1 MTGAESLWRQRRHQ
15 DWAAARRDAFD
26 LCVIGGGISGAGI
39 AWQASTHGLRTL
51 LVEARDWAGGTSSR
65 SSKLIHG
72 GLRYLPHGEVRLVRE
87 VGRERELL
95 EKLWPHLVVPLP
107 FLIPVYRGRGM
118 PLWMLGAGVW
128 LYDRLTGVPPK
139 HRRRMLGAGAFRGLA
154 DLVQSVDLQ
163 GGVSYYEA
171 VTDDA
176 RLVYTVVQAA
186 RAAGAVALSRV
197 RVAGLALTPRGGRV
211 TLEDVERGERCEVH
225 VRAAVN
231 AAGPWAGELD
241 PAGRRLALAR
251 GCHLVFPRAKLP
263 IDHAI
268 ALPSPGGGNTFAVP
282 RGSVTYVG
290 TTDIPFV
297 GDPALPDTPDEDVR
311 YLLGVVRAA
320 FPAADL
326 CARDLLGVYSGVRP
340 LVAGKAG
347 QETRGLSRRRSI
359 EVRGDGLVSV
369 RGGKLT
375 GFRSVAADTLRVLRR
390 RGVRP
395 VSRPAPAPAPPP
407 ARPPMVTALAEAYHV
422 PSLAVAELVGRHG
435 ALAEEVLGYA
445 ARRPAGLEPVAAGAA
460 LLWGEV
466 DWAAEREEV
475 FELADL
481 LIRRTGLLW
490 FGGLREPEMV
500 LWPVAER
507 IAPLLG
513 WTRDEIGR
521 QVEACRRQSHLDR
534 LRELRSLPPEEA
546 AAERSRAT

>member
-1 MTGAESLWRQRRHQ
+1 MTGAEPLWRQRRRQ

-65 SSKLIHG
+65 SSKLVHG

-118 PLWMLGAGVW
+118 PLWLLGAGVW
-128 LYDRLTGVPPK
+128 FYDRLTGVPQR
-139 HRRRMLGAGAFRGLA
+139 HRRRMLGADAFREVAG
-154 DLVQSVDLQ
+154 LVQAVDLQ

-197 RVAGLALTPRGGRV
+197 RAAGLTLTPRGGRV
-211 TLEDVERGERCEVH
+211 TLEDVESGERCEVR

-251 GCHLVFPRAKLP
+251 GCHLVFPREKLP

-282 RGSVTYVG
+282 RGPVTYVG

-311 YLLGVVRAA
+311 YLLRVVRKA

-326 CARDLLGVYSGVRP
+326 SARDLLGVYSGVRP

-359 EVRGDGLVSV
+359 EVRRDGLVSV

-375 GFRSVAADTLRVLRR
+375 GFRSMAADTLRLLRR
-390 RGVRP
+390 RGVRA
-395 VSRPAPAPAPPP
+395 VGRPAPAAATPP
-407 ARPPMVTALAEAYHV
+407 AQPPSATPLAERYHV
-422 PSLAVAELVGRHG
+422 PSCAAAELIARHG
-435 ALAEEVLGYA
+435 PLAEDVLRYA
-445 ARRPAGLEPVAAGAA
+445 ASRPAGLEPVVAGAK

-475 FELADL
+475 FELSDL
-481 LIRRTGLLW
+481 LVRRTGLLW
-490 FGGLREPEMV
+490 FGGLREPEEV
-500 LWPVAER
+500 LRPVAER
-507 IAPLLG
+507 IASRLG
-513 WTRDEIGR
+513 WNGDEIER
-521 QVEACRRQSHLDR
+521 QVAACRRQSHLDR
-534 LRELRSLPPEEA
+534 LAELRSLPLEEA
-546 AAERSRAT
+546 TAERSRAT